1 MSTLGVVIASAV
13 APRVLT
19 IILVLTVILLGSL
32 GLELTGGAELALF
45 GGYEGVLTGA
55 LVVYLAFALLIN
67 EMFGKT
73 PSRWQTISL
82 LIERKRSWI
91 CR

>member
-1 MSTLGVVIASAV
+1 MFTLGLVIASAV

-45 GGYEGVLTGA
+45 GGYEGVLTGV
-55 LVVYLAFALLIN
+55 LVVYLAFAFLIN
-67 EMFGKT
+67 EMFGKNIF
-73 PSRWQTISL
+73 PL
-82 LIERKRSWI
+82 ANHFALD
-91 CR
+91 

>member
-1 MSTLGVVIASAV
+1 MFTLGLVIASAV

-55 LVVYLAFALLIN
+55 LVVYLAFAFLIN
-67 EMFGKT
+67 EMF
-73 PSRWQTISL
+73 
-82 LIERKRSWI
+82 RKNNFPLANHFALD
-91 CR
+91 

>member
-1 MSTLGVVIASAV
+1 LFTLGLVIASAV

-32 GLELTGGAELALF
+32 GLELTGGAEVILF

-55 LVVYLAFALLIN
+55 LVVDLAFAFLIN
-67 EMFGKT
+67 EMFGKNIF
-73 PSRWQTISL
+73 PL
-82 LIERKRSWI
+82 ANHFALD
-91 CR
+91 

>member
-1 MSTLGVVIASAV
+1 
-13 APRVLT
+13 VLT

-32 GLELTGGAELALF
+32 GSELTGGAELALF

-55 LVVYLAFALLIN
+55 LVVYLAFAFLIN
-67 EMFGKT
+67 EMFGKKT
-73 PSRWQTISL
+73 SSRWQTISR

>member
-1 MSTLGVVIASAV
+1 MFTLGLVIASAV

-55 LVVYLAFALLIN
+55 LVVYLAFAFLIN
-67 EMFGKT
+67 EMFGKRHL
-73 PSRWQTISL
+73 PAGKPFRA
-82 LIERKRSWI
+82 
-91 CR
+91 

>member
-1 MSTLGVVIASAV
+1 MIASAV

-45 GGYEGVLTGA
+45 GGYESVLSGA
-55 LVVYLAFALLIN
+55 LAVYLAFLIN
-67 EMFGKT
+67 EILEEEYL
-73 PSRWQTISL
+73 PR
-82 LIERKRSWI
+82 
-91 CR
+91 